1 MAVIS
6 WIISQLCR
14 CPFVVI
20 KVTVDNSRD
29 PRISDCMAC
38 QVALYSRTN
47 VLVGLHGAGQ
57 RLFCTAPADLNRRS
71 DCICLALAVG
81 CSGLTNMIFMP
92 PGSLVVE
99 ITGQFD
105 GRTMPLC
112 GYHGGLAAVFGLHHY
127 VYYYDWKGGERLDAA
142 QVAAE
147 AAQFWRFL
155 SK

>member
-1 MAVIS
+1 LA
-6 WIISQLCR
+6 
-14 CPFVVI
+14 
-20 KVTVDNSRD
+20 
-29 PRISDCMAC
+29 
-38 QVALYSRTN
+38 
-47 VLVGLHGAGQ
+47 
-57 RLFCTAPADLNRRS
+57 CTAQVRVFYALPQQTLTAVLTAFLL
-71 DCICLALAVG
+71 CL

>member
-6 WIISQLCR
+6 WSISQLSC
-14 CPFVVI
+14 CPFVVG
-20 KVTVDNSRD
+20 KVAVDNSRD

-57 RLFCTAPADLNRRS
+57 GLICTAPQHTSTGVLTALVL
-71 DCICLALAVG
+71 CLCL